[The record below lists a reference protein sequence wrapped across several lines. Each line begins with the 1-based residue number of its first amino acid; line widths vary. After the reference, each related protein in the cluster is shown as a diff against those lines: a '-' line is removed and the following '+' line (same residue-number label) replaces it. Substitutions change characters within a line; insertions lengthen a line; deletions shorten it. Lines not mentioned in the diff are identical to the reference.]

1 MSASNAFETDLL
13 ELIFNGTTIPNLA
26 DDAGSS
32 PATSI
37 TVALHTSDP
46 GEGGDQSTNEA
57 TYTGYTRVQVD
68 RDNTGW
74 VVSGNQVSPA
84 ATISFP
90 AASGGSET
98 ITHFSVGTGVG
109 DYMLISGTVS
119 PTIAVSE
126 GVTPQLSTS
135 TVLTVD

>member
-13 ELIFNGTTIPNLA
+13 ELIFNGTTIANLA

-46 GEGGDQSTNEA
+46 GESGDQSTNEA

-119 PTIAVSE
+119 PNIAVSE

>member
-13 ELIFNGTTIPNLA
+13 ELIFNGTTIANLA

-46 GEGGDQSTNEA
+46 GEDGDQSTNEA

-119 PTIAVSE
+119 PNIAVSE